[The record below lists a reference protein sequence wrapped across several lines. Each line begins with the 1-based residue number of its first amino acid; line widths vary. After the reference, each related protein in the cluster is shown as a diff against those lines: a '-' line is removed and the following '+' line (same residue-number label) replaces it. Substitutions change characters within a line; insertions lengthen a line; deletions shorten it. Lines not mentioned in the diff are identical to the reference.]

1 MPDELLRIVARGE
14 KEDPKRLRLRSSEA
28 LYVCPTGNEL
38 KKYHR
43 SFPKRD
49 GLTKDG
55 TMIYFARK
63 QDCHAYTLKSQ
74 CHLQATLKKSSA

>member
-1 MPDELLRIVARGE
+1 VDVSNGGSGMTASRQLRTKRARVPSLGG
-14 KEDPKRLRLRSSEA
+14 
-28 LYVCPTGNEL
+28 CPTGNEL